1 MKPRASLPRVFGK
14 MRADTVPF
22 IVGQI
27 RGISLAVHGAKLR
40 PPSRSPSTFQ
50 TVSGR
55 GILRSSDAASCI
67 VRAYRARCVPWNAP
81 DVSYS
86 TLHLGVLD
94 RYAES
99 CLSQSYCLVAMMGP
113 GS

>member
-50 TVSGR
+50 TVSRRISMKMSSRRAGLEGGSVTQHRPQYVDPPTRQSDESLSMPLAFGSLAVVEDPGLR
-55 GILRSSDAASCI
+55 GTA
-67 VRAYRARCVPWNAP
+67 
-81 DVSYS
+81 
-86 TLHLGVLD
+86 
-94 RYAES
+94 
-99 CLSQSYCLVAMMGP
+99 
-113 GS
+113 

>member
-14 MRADTVPF
+14 MRADTAPF

-50 TVSGR
+50 TVSLRTPVNKGDKRKGR
-55 GILRSSDAASCI
+55 GCFEPRPAKETSG
-67 VRAYRARCVPWNAP
+67 VP
-81 DVSYS
+81 
-86 TLHLGVLD
+86 
-94 RYAES
+94 
-99 CLSQSYCLVAMMGP
+99 
-113 GS
+113 

>member
-1 MKPRASLPRVFGK
+1 

-50 TVSGR
+50 TVS
-55 GILRSSDAASCI
+55 LRTP
-67 VRAYRARCVPWNAP
+67 VNKPR
-81 DVSYS
+81 
-86 TLHLGVLD
+86 LD
-94 RYAES
+94 LTVFDSR
-99 CLSQSYCLVAMMGP
+99 L
-113 GS
+113 

>member
-50 TVSGR
+50 TVSLRTRVNR
-55 GILRSSDAASCI
+55 GVGALAGTPRQVKRDFRYSAIVEMRSSS
-67 VRAYRARCVPWNAP
+67 
-81 DVSYS
+81 
-86 TLHLGVLD
+86 
-94 RYAES
+94 
-99 CLSQSYCLVAMMGP
+99 
-113 GS
+113 

>member
-50 TVSGR
+50 TVSLRTRVHKGKKGKG
-55 GILRSSDAASCI
+55 GIICYVPLLIFFARAALKSGMVPKVGTPENCSSFSGECRPLR
-67 VRAYRARCVPWNAP
+67 
-81 DVSYS
+81 
-86 TLHLGVLD
+86 
-94 RYAES
+94 
-99 CLSQSYCLVAMMGP
+99 
-113 GS
+113 

>member
-50 TVSGR
+50 TVS
-55 GILRSSDAASCI
+55 
-67 VRAYRARCVPWNAP
+67 
-81 DVSYS
+81 
-86 TLHLGVLD
+86 LGNPVNKGLT
-94 RYAES
+94 A
-99 CLSQSYCLVAMMGP
+99 
-113 GS
+113 